1 MDTHNRL
8 QQLLTEHNWSKYR
21 LSKKSGLSES
31 TIANIFKRNSDPTI
45 TTLMA
50 VCNGFGITLSQFF
63 AEQEMVELSPELR
76 ELFENQVPL
85 ALEQKAA
92 ILLVI
97 KTWYRYCCQPQGSK
111 SILHNLPTF

>member
-8 QQLLTEHNWSKYR
+8 QQLLEERHWSKYR

-45 TTLMA
+45 TTLTA

-63 AEQEMVELSPELR
+63 AEQEMVELSPELK
-76 ELFENQVPL
+76 ELFDCWVPL
-85 ALEQKAA
+85 SLEQKAA
-92 ILLVI
+92 ILQVA
-97 KTWYRYCCQPQGSK
+97 KTMNPK
-111 SILHNLPTF
+111 